1 MNIVPIRSA
10 MTEEEYDRERS
21 KLRQTYGDK
30 SNEPAAKRDQALAS
44 LFDRSGWTQERLAKK
59 EGKSQ
64 FWISK
69 RLLFA
74 RFLQFISTAINPNS
88 LPNNLSERRFRDYW
102 ERTSGSSE
110 RQRFE
115 VVMKLMT
122 AETKLARKPR
132 KTIWPDIVQRFG
144 DGRWHSA
151 SAMADAVGT
160 SVERINDTLET
171 MEYRTNAPYDGARC
185 EKKLQGNEQ
194 HFRIYRGGT
203 KGAAMGRMISSEELA
218 ERLGPILK
226 ALRTEGEKK
235 VAGLIGPAIVLNI
248 ANQLQRCL
256 KEWTK

>member
-21 KLRQTYGDK
+21 KLRQLYGDTK
-30 SNEPAAKRDQALAS
+30 TEAKRDQILAAL
-44 LFDRSGWTQERLAKK
+44 FHRSGWTQERLANK

-64 FWISK
+64 QRIAQSLRFG
-69 RLLFA
+69 
-74 RFLQFISTAINPNS
+74 RFLSFSTTVENPQP
-88 LPNNLSERRFRDYW
+88 LPNNFTERRFRDYW
-102 ERTSGSSE
+102 SRTSGSNE
-110 RQRFE
+110 RQRFDA
-115 VVMKLMT
+115 VLKLMT

-144 DGRWHSA
+144 DGKWRSA
-151 SAMADAVGT
+151 SEMADAVGT

-171 MEYRTNAPYDGARC
+171 MQYRTNAPYDGARC

-226 ALRTEGEKK
+226 ALRIEGEKK